1 MLTNTI
7 SYFMEQCTYT
17 STPDPCAASLY
28 ETDIITEYNFD
39 LYH

>member
-7 SYFMEQCTYT
+7 SYFMEQC
-17 STPDPCAASLY
+17 TPDPCAASLY